1 MRRLTLRQFRVFEAV
16 ARNLSFS
23 RAAEELHLS
32 QPAVSMQIKGI
43 ETILGLPLTEQLG
56 KKIFLTE
63 AGREVLHASRAITAR
78 LDDLQA
84 NLAQLQGIDSGR
96 LNLAVTSTVNAVATG
111 ILVRFRGRHPGV
123 SIHLGVS
130 NRESVLEQLAANRID
145 LAIMGQVPHGLELE
159 ATRIMDNPLVAIA
172 PPDHRFVQKKKVS
185 LRDLSSEPFLVREA
199 GSGTRAAMTRFFAEK
214 GLELQSS
221 MEMSSNEAIKQAV
234 QAGLGAGHP
243 VAADAGDGTGAEA
256 ARGASGRGLSD
267 HAPLVRRAS
276 RRQAAVAGG
285 AGVQGVCAQGCKRR
299 RAGGPSKLSRPA
311 QPVTLRP
318 PGNAPDRTGLL
329 PPLGRG
335 VRRWQRLPDPRWQK
349 YCSAP
354 PDRSDPSC
362 ASRRAPA
369 SSGPEDQL
377 DAIALAGA
385 ATRWRTTSSPEA
397 SSSLMPSPTTST
409 YLAFSGI
416 RHGFQHASSK

>member
-16 ARNLSFS
+16 ARHLSFS

-32 QPAVSMQIKGI
+32 QPAVSMQVRGI
-43 ETILGLPLTEQLG
+43 EVILGLPLTEQLG
-56 KKIFLTE
+56 RKIFLTE

-145 LAIMGQVPHGLELE
+145 LAIMGQVPDGLELE

-172 PPDHRFVQKKKVS
+172 PPDHPFAQKKKVS

-214 GLELQSS
+214 GLELHSS
-221 MEMSSNEAIKQAV
+221 MEMNSNEAIKQAV
-234 QAGLGAGHP
+234 QAGLGLGILSLQTLEMELALKRLAVLQVEGFPIMRHWYVVHRADKRLSP
-243 VAADAGDGTGAEA
+243 AAQAFKGFVLKDASTYV
-256 ARGASGRGLSD
+256 
-267 HAPLVRRAS
+267 P
-276 RRQAAVAGG
+276 
-285 AGVQGVCAQGCKRR
+285 
-299 RAGGPSKLSRPA
+299 
-311 QPVTLRP
+311 
-318 PGNAPDRTGLL
+318 
-329 PPLGRG
+329 G
-335 VRRWQRLPDPRWQK
+335 VR
-349 YCSAP
+349 
-354 PDRSDPSC
+354 
-362 ASRRAPA
+362 
-369 SSGPEDQL
+369 GE
-377 DAIALAGA
+377 
-385 ATRWRTTSSPEA
+385 
-397 SSSLMPSPTTST
+397 
-409 YLAFSGI
+409 
-416 RHGFQHASSK
+416 